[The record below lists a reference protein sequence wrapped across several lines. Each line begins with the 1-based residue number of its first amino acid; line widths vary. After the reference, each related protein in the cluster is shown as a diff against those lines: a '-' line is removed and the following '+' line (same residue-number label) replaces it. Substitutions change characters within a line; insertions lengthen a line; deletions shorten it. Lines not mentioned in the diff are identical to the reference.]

1 MSPSESKGVALITG
15 SSQGIGRAIALRL
28 AQDGFDIVLNDLPVQ
43 KEALEAVSNE
53 ITTLGLGRKTF
64 IAICDVSAEEAVE
77 KMVDDAVKALGSLD
91 VMVANAGIAMGKSI
105 LSTSAS
111 DWDRVFAIN
120 ARGIFLCYKYAGKQ
134 MIKQGKGGRIIGAS
148 SFTGKQALPLASAY
162 SSSKFAVRGLTQSA
176 AQEFAQYDITV
187 NAYAPGIISQTGM
200 SQSASADPGLAATVE
215 AFLGRVSG
223 PLATK
228 GTPVEIASIVSYL
241 ASAEAHYITGQTI
254 SVNGGAFFD

>member
-105 LSTSAS
+105 LSTS